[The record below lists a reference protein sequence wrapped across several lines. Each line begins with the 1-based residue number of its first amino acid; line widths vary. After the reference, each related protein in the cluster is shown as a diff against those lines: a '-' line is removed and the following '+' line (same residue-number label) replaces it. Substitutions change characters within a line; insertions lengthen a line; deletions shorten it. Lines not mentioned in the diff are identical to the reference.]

1 MFQQDWILRQIEM
14 IGVILARLLF
24 GKDKPDYEIVEKE
37 KLSDSDQ
44 LYIELIRMLD
54 EGKINEAENR
64 LYEELDPARLPML
77 ELALAF
83 YSRLNQFDDAYLE
96 ARQLFFPAGDRRG
109 PARRDKALRDSAG
122 IKPFHGRGSLQAKER
137 PILSVRVGIPSQ
149 PDTSFFREGN
159 R

>member
-96 ARQLFFPAGDRRG
+96 AHNYSRQEIEEGLHAATKLFGIQL
-109 PARRDKALRDSAG
+109 DKAVPRSRKLASKR
-122 IKPFHGRGSLQAKER
+122 
-137 PILSVRVGIPSQ
+137 
-149 PDTSFFREGN
+149 TSHSPCPR
-159 R
+159 RHP

>member
-64 LYEELDPARLPML
+64 LYEEIGQLGLPGL
-77 ELALAF
+77 RVAIDF
-83 YSRLNQFDDAYLE
+83 YLQLNERDDDYLE
-96 ARQLFFPAGDRRG
+96 ARDFTRAEMEDGLKNIAQQYGV
-109 PARRDKALRDSAG
+109 AL
-122 IKPFHGRGSLQAKER
+122 
-137 PILSVRVGIPSQ
+137 
-149 PDTSFFREGN
+149 
-159 R
+159 

>member
-14 IGVILARLLF
+14 IGIVLARLLF

-64 LYEELDPARLPML
+64 LYEELDSSRLHML

-96 ARQLFFPAGDRRG
+96 AFAVCDEILWYTVYMVVSQICLSG
-109 PARRDKALRDSAG
+109 KQ
-122 IKPFHGRGSLQAKER
+122 GR
-137 PILSVRVGIPSQ
+137 LS
-149 PDTSFFREGN
+149 
-159 R
+159 